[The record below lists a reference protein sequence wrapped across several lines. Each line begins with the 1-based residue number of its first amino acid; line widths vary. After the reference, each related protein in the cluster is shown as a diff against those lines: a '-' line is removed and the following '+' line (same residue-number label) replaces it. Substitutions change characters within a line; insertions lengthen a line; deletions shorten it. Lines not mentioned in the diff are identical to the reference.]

1 MTGRGRSP
9 RVGSKPP
16 PTKGTAANSRA
27 QLLPARTRPGSR
39 TAAGLATTTRNN
51 SGSPS
56 TRTRSLTPL
65 ATPIRGKGRAASRGR
80 GAAATVT
87 TAALA
92 RPAVPLTSSSPAK
105 KRDEKKSRGKGRR
118 PKFQDN
124 PPAPEIVEK
133 KELKSEM
140 SNKDEDAVEEVCDK
154 DQVPVASANGH
165 GVQAD
170 EESEEEEVDDDE
182 PAQLEMVNND

>member
-1 MTGRGRSP
+1 MT
-9 RVGSKPP
+9 
-16 PTKGTAANSRA
+16 A
-27 QLLPARTRPGSR
+27 
-39 TAAGLATTTRNN
+39 
-51 SGSPS
+51 
-56 TRTRSLTPL
+56 
-65 ATPIRGKGRAASRGR
+65 
-80 GAAATVT
+80 
-87 TAALA
+87 AALA
-92 RPAVPLTSSSPAK
+92 RPAVTLTSSSPAK

-182 PAQLEMVNND
+182 PAQLEMVNKDQAICCFSINNNFVLKHNYLLKHRLKEHKI

>member
-1 MTGRGRSP
+1 MT
-9 RVGSKPP
+9 
-16 PTKGTAANSRA
+16 A
-27 QLLPARTRPGSR
+27 
-39 TAAGLATTTRNN
+39 
-51 SGSPS
+51 
-56 TRTRSLTPL
+56 
-65 ATPIRGKGRAASRGR
+65 
-80 GAAATVT
+80 
-87 TAALA
+87 AALA
-92 RPAVPLTSSSPAK
+92 RPAVTLTSLAPAK

-154 DQVPVASANGH
+154 DEPSANGH
-165 GVQAD
+165 GVQAE
-170 EESEEEEVDDDE
+170 EESEEEEEVDDDE